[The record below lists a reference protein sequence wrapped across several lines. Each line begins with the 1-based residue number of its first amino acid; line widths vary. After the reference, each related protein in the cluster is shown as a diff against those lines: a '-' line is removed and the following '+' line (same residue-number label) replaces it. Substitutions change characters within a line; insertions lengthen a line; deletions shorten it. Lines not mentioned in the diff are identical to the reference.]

1 MSFADIINQE
11 HKNLEQNSGNDKVE
25 YPKTK
30 QKRLFFEQNQRE
42 VIIQVLPDAAMV
54 GHFFV
59 PVRKVYLTAKS
70 SSGKDVNSNFVL
82 DADPN
87 PGSLL
92 EQKIAE
98 WAGLGIIPNGYGGQ
112 ASPRRT
118 YLVNAVRII
127 QDPVSQQWV
136 QERDANGQ
144 LATRVFEMTQSAFAN
159 YAEKLKNPLL
169 NSSGSGMS
177 FMDINRPN
185 PIQITKPEKNSNSK
199 EYKVDVYS
207 NIVLPPLGQGWEN
220 TLEDLQ
226 AQGVPTERLV
236 NGDKWVQAFI
246 DMKEGRKPNQGNAGA
261 QPTAPQ
267 PTSNPFGSFPGQPG
281 QPVAPQQP
289 MGQPVGAPMPSYGAP
304 QQTAPMP
311 TYQPQG
317 QPAPMPTYTAPGA
330 PVQPM
335 AQMPT
340 NPVEHTLPMNHMP
353 TQPNIVMPTGMD
365 AGVGAVEPDPFDI
378 GVQTDLS
385 QNGGLGAQPTQPVTP
400 TAPTTPAPT
409 YTAPAAPAPT
419 GEPTMPA
426 PSHATGGMPNI
437 DDLLKT
443 HLN

>member
-59 PVRKVYLTAKS
+59 PIRKVYLTAKS

-92 EQKIAE
+92 EQKITE

-169 NSSGSGMS
+169 NTTGSGMS

-185 PIQITKPEKNSNSK
+185 PIQITKPERNSNSK

-207 NIVLPPLGQGWEN
+207 SIVLPPLGAGWEN

-226 AQGVPTERLV
+226 AQAVPTERLV

-267 PTSNPFGSFPGQPG
+267 PTSNPFGSFPGQTG

-289 MGQPVGAPMPSYGAP
+289 MGQPVGQPMGQPAPMPGYPAQP
-304 QQTAPMP
+304 TAPMP

-317 QPAPMPTYTAPGA
+317 QPAPMPSYTAPAPQPVA
-330 PVQPM
+330 PVQPVI
-335 AQMPT
+335 T
-340 NPVEHTLPMNHMP
+340 
-353 TQPNIVMPTGMD
+353 MPTGMD
-365 AGVGAVEPDPFDI
+365 AGAGEPDPFNI
-378 GVQTDLS
+378 GVETDLS
-385 QNGGLGAQPTQPVTP
+385 QNNGLGAQPTQPVAP

-409 YTAPAAPAPT
+409 YTAPATPAPT
-419 GEPTMPA
+419 GEPTIPA

-437 DDLLKT
+437 EDLLKT
-443 HLN
+443 ELGAQ

>member
-59 PVRKVYLTAKS
+59 PIRKVYLTAKS

-92 EQKIAE
+92 EQKITE

-169 NSSGSGMS
+169 NTTGSGMS

-185 PIQITKPEKNSNSK
+185 PIQITKPERNSNSK

-207 NIVLPPLGQGWEN
+207 SIVLPPLGAGWEN

-226 AQGVPTERLV
+226 AQAVPTERLV

-267 PTSNPFGSFPGQPG
+267 PTSNPFGSFPGQTG

-289 MGQPVGAPMPSYGAP
+289 MGQPVGQPAPMPGYPAQP
-304 QQTAPMP
+304 TAPMP

-317 QPAPMPTYTAPGA
+317 QPAPMPSYTAPA
-330 PVQPM
+330 PQPVAP
-335 AQMPT
+335 AQ
-340 NPVEHTLPMNHMP
+340 PVIT
-353 TQPNIVMPTGMD
+353 MPTGMD
-365 AGVGAVEPDPFDI
+365 AGAGEPDPFSI
-378 GVQTDLS
+378 GVETDLS
-385 QNGGLGAQPTQPVTP
+385 QNNGLGAQPTQPVAP

-409 YTAPAAPAPT
+409 YTAPATPAPT
-419 GEPTMPA
+419 GEPTIPA

-437 DDLLKT
+437 EDLLKT
-443 HLN
+443 ELGAQ

>member
-1 MSFADIINQE
+1 MSFADIINNEQ
-11 HKNLEQNSGNDKVE
+11 KVLEQSNGNDKVE

-42 VIIQVLPDAAMV
+42 IIIQVLPTADLF
-54 GHFFV
+54 GQFFA
-59 PVRKVYLTAKS
+59 PIRKIFLSAKS

-98 WAGLGIIPNGYGGQ
+98 WAGLGIIPNGFGGQ

-118 YLVNAVRII
+118 YLVNVVRIV
-127 QDPVSQQWV
+127 QDPASQQWV

-144 LATRVFEMTQSAFAN
+144 LATRVFEMPQSAFSS
-159 YAEKLKNPLL
+159 YIEKLKNPLL
-169 NSSGSGMS
+169 NSSGTDLS
-177 FMDINRPN
+177 FMDVNRPN
-185 PIQITKPEKNSNSK
+185 PVQITKPDRNSNSK

-207 NIVLPPLGQGWEN
+207 NIVLPPLGQGWEQ
-220 TLEDLQ
+220 TLENLQ
-226 AQGVPTERLV
+226 EQATPTERLV

-246 DMKEGRKPNQGNAGA
+246 DMKEGRKPNQNAGA
-261 QPTAPQ
+261 QPATPQ
-267 PTSNPFGSFPGQPG
+267 PTSNPFGTFPGQTG

-289 MGQPVGAPMPSYGAP
+289 QMGQPVG
-304 QQTAPMP
+304 APMP

-317 QPAPMPTYTAPGA
+317 QPAPMPTYTAPQPTA
-330 PVQPM
+330 PMPSYPQQPV
-335 AQMPT
+335 APA
-340 NPVEHTLPMNHMP
+340 
-353 TQPNIVMPTGMD
+353 QPNIVMPTGMEQG
-365 AGVGAVEPDPFDI
+365 AGSVEPDPFDI

-385 QNGGLGAQPTQPVTP
+385 QNSGVTPQPTQQVAP

-409 YTAPAAPAPT
+409 YTAPATPAPT
-419 GEPTMPA
+419 GEPAMPA

>member
-59 PVRKVYLTAKS
+59 PIRKVYLTAKS

-92 EQKIAE
+92 EQKITE

-136 QERDANGQ
+136 QERDANGK

-169 NSSGSGMS
+169 NTTGSGMS

-185 PIQITKPEKNSNSK
+185 PIQITKPERNSNSK

-207 NIVLPPLGQGWEN
+207 SIVLPPLGAGWEN

-226 AQGVPTERLV
+226 AQAVPTERLV

-267 PTSNPFGSFPGQPG
+267 PTSNPFGSFPGQTG

-289 MGQPVGAPMPSYGAP
+289 MGQPVGQPMGQPAPMPGYPAQP
-304 QQTAPMP
+304 TAPMP

-317 QPAPMPTYTAPGA
+317 QPAPMPSYTAPA
-330 PVQPM
+330 PQPVAP
-335 AQMPT
+335 AQ
-340 NPVEHTLPMNHMP
+340 PVIT
-353 TQPNIVMPTGMD
+353 MPTGMG
-365 AGVGAVEPDPFDI
+365 AGAGEPDPFNI
-378 GVQTDLS
+378 GVETDLS
-385 QNGGLGAQPTQPVTP
+385 QNNGLGAQPTQPVAP

-409 YTAPAAPAPT
+409 YTAPATPAPT
-419 GEPTMPA
+419 GEPTIPET
-426 PSHATGGMPNI
+426 SHATGGMPNI
-437 DDLLKT
+437 EDLLKT
-443 HLN
+443 ELGAQ

>member
-1 MSFADIINQE
+1 MSFADIINNEQ
-11 HKNLEQNSGNDKVE
+11 KILEQSNGNDKVE

-42 VIIQVLPDAAMV
+42 IIIQVLPTADLF
-54 GHFFV
+54 GQFFA
-59 PVRKVYLTAKS
+59 PIRKIFLSAKS

-82 DADPN
+82 DADAN

-92 EQKIAE
+92 EQKITE
-98 WAGLGIIPNGYGGQ
+98 WAGLGIIPNGFGGQ

-118 YLVNAVRII
+118 YLVNVVRII
-127 QDPVSQQWV
+127 QDPMSKQWV

-144 LATRVFEMTQSAFAN
+144 LATRVFEMPQSAFSS
-159 YAEKLKNPLL
+159 YIEKLKNPLL
-169 NSSGSGMS
+169 NTSGSDLS

-185 PIQITKPEKNSNSK
+185 PVQITKPEKNSNSK

-207 NIVLPPLGQGWEN
+207 NITLPPLGAGWEQ
-220 TLEDLQ
+220 TLENLQ
-226 AQGVPTERLV
+226 EQATPTERLV

-246 DMKEGRKPNQGNAGA
+246 DMKEGRKPNQNAGA
-261 QPTAPQ
+261 QPAAPQ
-267 PTSNPFGSFPGQPG
+267 PTSNPFGTFPGQTG
-281 QPVAPQQP
+281 QPVAPQPQ
-289 MGQPVGAPMPSYGAP
+289 MGQPVAPLTTGQPVAPMTVGAQP
-304 QQTAPMP
+304 TAPMP

-317 QPAPMPTYTAPGA
+317 QPAPMPTYTAPQPTA
-330 PVQPM
+330 P
-335 AQMPT
+335 MPSYPQQ
-340 NPVEHTLPMNHMP
+340 PVE
-353 TQPNIVMPTGMD
+353 TQPNIVMPTGMEQG
-365 AGVGAVEPDPFDI
+365 AGAVEPDPFDI

-385 QNGGLGAQPTQPVTP
+385 QNGGVTPQSTQPVAP

-409 YTAPAAPAPT
+409 YTAPATPAPT
-419 GEPTMPA
+419 GEPAMPA

>member
-59 PVRKVYLTAKS
+59 PIRKVYLTAKS

-92 EQKIAE
+92 EQKITE

-136 QERDANGQ
+136 QERDANGK

-169 NSSGSGMS
+169 NTTGSGMS

-185 PIQITKPEKNSNSK
+185 PIQITKPERNSNSK

-207 NIVLPPLGQGWEN
+207 SIVLPPLGAGWEN

-226 AQGVPTERLV
+226 AQAVPTERLV

-246 DMKEGRKPNQGNAGA
+246 DMKEGRKPNQGNTGA

-267 PTSNPFGSFPGQPG
+267 PTSNPFGSFPGQTG

-289 MGQPVGAPMPSYGAP
+289 MGQPVGQPMGQPAPMPGYPAQP
-304 QQTAPMP
+304 TAPMP

-317 QPAPMPTYTAPGA
+317 QPAPMPSYTAPA
-330 PVQPM
+330 PQPVAP
-335 AQMPT
+335 AQ
-340 NPVEHTLPMNHMP
+340 PVIT
-353 TQPNIVMPTGMD
+353 MPTGMD
-365 AGVGAVEPDPFDI
+365 AGAGEPDPFSI
-378 GVQTDLS
+378 GVETDLS
-385 QNGGLGAQPTQPVTP
+385 QNNGLGAQPTQPVAP

-409 YTAPAAPAPT
+409 YTAPATPAPT
-419 GEPTMPA
+419 GEPTIPA

-437 DDLLKT
+437 EDLLKT
-443 HLN
+443 ELGAQ

>member
-1 MSFADIINQE
+1 MSFADIINNEQ
-11 HKNLEQNSGNDKVE
+11 KVLEQSNGNDKVE

-30 QKRLFFEQNQRE
+30 QKRLFFEKDQRE
-42 VIIQVLPDAAMV
+42 LIIQVLPTADLF
-54 GHFFV
+54 GQFFV
-59 PVRKVYLTAKS
+59 PIRKIFLSAKS

-92 EQKIAE
+92 EQKITE

-118 YLVNAVRII
+118 YLVNVVRIV
-127 QDPVSQQWV
+127 QEPASQQWV

-144 LATRVFEMTQSAFAN
+144 LVTRVFEMPQSAFSN
-159 YAEKLKNPLL
+159 YIEKLKNPLL
-169 NSSGSGMS
+169 NSSGSDLS

-207 NIVLPPLGQGWEN
+207 NIVLPPVGQGWEH
-220 TLEDLQ
+220 TLENLQ
-226 AQGVPTERLV
+226 EQATPTERLV

-246 DMKEGRKPNQGNAGA
+246 DMKEGRKPNQNAGA
-261 QPTAPQ
+261 QPAAPQ
-267 PTSNPFGSFPGQPG
+267 PTSNPFGTFPGQAG

-289 MGQPVGAPMPSYGAP
+289 QMGQPVG
-304 QQTAPMP
+304 APMP

-317 QPAPMPTYTAPGA
+317 QPAPMPTYTAPQPTA
-330 PVQPM
+330 PMPSYPQQPV
-335 AQMPT
+335 APA
-340 NPVEHTLPMNHMP
+340 
-353 TQPNIVMPTGMD
+353 QPNIVMPTGMEQG
-365 AGVGAVEPDPFDI
+365 AGAVEPDPFDI

-385 QNGGLGAQPTQPVTP
+385 QNGGVTPQPTQQVAP

-409 YTAPAAPAPT
+409 YTAPATPAPT
-419 GEPTMPA
+419 GEPAMPA

>member
-1 MSFADIINQE
+1 MSFADIINNEQ
-11 HKNLEQNSGNDKVE
+11 KVLEQSNGNDKVE

-42 VIIQVLPDAAMV
+42 IIIQVLPTADLF
-54 GHFFV
+54 GQFFA
-59 PVRKVYLTAKS
+59 PIRKIFLSAKS

-98 WAGLGIIPNGYGGQ
+98 WAGLGIIPNGFGGQ

-118 YLVNAVRII
+118 YLVNVVRIV
-127 QDPVSQQWV
+127 QDPASQQWV

-144 LATRVFEMTQSAFAN
+144 LATRVFEMPQSAFSS
-159 YAEKLKNPLL
+159 YIEKLKNPLL
-169 NSSGSGMS
+169 NSSGSDLS

-185 PIQITKPEKNSNSK
+185 PVQITKPDRNSNSK

-207 NIVLPPLGQGWEN
+207 NIVLPQLGQGWEY
-220 TLEDLQ
+220 TLENLQ
-226 AQGVPTERLV
+226 EQGTPTERLV

-246 DMKEGRKPNQGNAGA
+246 DMKEGRKPNQNAGA

-267 PTSNPFGSFPGQPG
+267 PTSNPFGTFPGQPG

-289 MGQPVGAPMPSYGAP
+289 MGQPVGAPQP
-304 QQTAPMP
+304 TAPMP

-317 QPAPMPTYTAPGA
+317 QPAPMPTYTAPGV

-353 TQPNIVMPTGMD
+353 TQPNIVMPTGMEQ
-365 AGVGAVEPDPFDI
+365 GAVEPDPFDI

-385 QNGGLGAQPTQPVTP
+385 QNGGLGAQPTQPVAP

>member
-59 PVRKVYLTAKS
+59 PIRKVYLTAKS

-92 EQKIAE
+92 EQKITE

-136 QERDANGQ
+136 QERDANGK

-169 NSSGSGMS
+169 NTTGSGMS

-185 PIQITKPEKNSNSK
+185 PIQITKPERNSNSK

-207 NIVLPPLGQGWEN
+207 SIVLPPLGAGWEN

-226 AQGVPTERLV
+226 AQAVPTERLV

-267 PTSNPFGSFPGQPG
+267 PTSNPFGSFPGQTG

-289 MGQPVGAPMPSYGAP
+289 MGQPVGQPMGQPAPMPGYPAQP
-304 QQTAPMP
+304 TAPMP

-317 QPAPMPTYTAPGA
+317 QPAPMPSYTAPA
-330 PVQPM
+330 PQPVAP
-335 AQMPT
+335 AQ
-340 NPVEHTLPMNHMP
+340 PVIT
-353 TQPNIVMPTGMD
+353 MPTGMG
-365 AGVGAVEPDPFDI
+365 AGAGEPDPFNI
-378 GVQTDLS
+378 GVETDLS
-385 QNGGLGAQPTQPVTP
+385 QNNGLGAQPTQPVAP

-409 YTAPAAPAPT
+409 YTAPATPAPT
-419 GEPTMPA
+419 GEPTIPA

-437 DDLLKT
+437 EDLLKT
-443 HLN
+443 ELGAQ

>member
-59 PVRKVYLTAKS
+59 PIRKVYLTAKS

-92 EQKIAE
+92 EQKITE

-169 NSSGSGMS
+169 NTTGSGMS

-185 PIQITKPEKNSNSK
+185 PIQITKPERNSNSK

-207 NIVLPPLGQGWEN
+207 SIVLPPLGAGWEN

-226 AQGVPTERLV
+226 AQAVPTERLV

-267 PTSNPFGSFPGQPG
+267 PTSNPFGSFPGQTG

-289 MGQPVGAPMPSYGAP
+289 MGQPVGQPMGQPAPMPGYPAQP
-304 QQTAPMP
+304 TAPMP

-317 QPAPMPTYTAPGA
+317 QPAPMPSYTAPA
-330 PVQPM
+330 PQPVAP
-335 AQMPT
+335 AQ
-340 NPVEHTLPMNHMP
+340 PVIT
-353 TQPNIVMPTGMD
+353 MPTGMG
-365 AGVGAVEPDPFDI
+365 AGAGEPDPFNI
-378 GVQTDLS
+378 GVETDLS
-385 QNGGLGAQPTQPVTP
+385 QNNGLGAQPTQPVAP

-409 YTAPAAPAPT
+409 YTAPATPAPT
-419 GEPTMPA
+419 GEPTIPA

-437 DDLLKT
+437 EDLLKT
-443 HLN
+443 ELGAQ